1 MDLLRNIPLRNT
13 IAPNLQ
19 IAPTEYSQLYVDQL
33 LNLLR
38 LYFAQV
44 DNFTKGVLLP
54 LSGPTGDRPIAGLVT
69 GLFYFDTTLGIPIWW
84 YDGDWVDATG
94 AIV

>member
-1 MDLLRNIPLRNT
+1 MDTPRNIPLRNT

-54 LSGPTGDRPIAGLVT
+54 LSGPTGDRPISGLVT

-94 AIV
+94 TIV